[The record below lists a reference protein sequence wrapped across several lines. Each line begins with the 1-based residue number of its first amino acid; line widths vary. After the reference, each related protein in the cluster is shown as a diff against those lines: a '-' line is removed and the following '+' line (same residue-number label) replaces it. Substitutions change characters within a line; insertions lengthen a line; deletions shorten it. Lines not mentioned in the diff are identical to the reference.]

1 MERSAHAP
9 QQSTHRMEYQN
20 HRDFKASRKAIQR
33 NILPIEERRVP
44 ELMRKMQSRDR
55 RNNQVQMVRESFLRG
70 RNNNVPVSH
79 PSLLA
84 TLKVDRPRRLFV
96 AVKGATGNPRN
107 LLVVDDG
114 LTILDNRDHT
124 PDQGDIKGLPFS
136 GLARQLRRGGKE
148 SVHPARMVTGRLL
161 RGVGFNL
168 HLVAAPQIDTTV
180 GFWRTVELQMQLEIL
195 KFGNSNSLCSP
206 SGTNECAVFDL
217 PTACPAW
224 ITEPPAG
231 EIFAFE

>member
-1 MERSAHAP
+1 
-9 QQSTHRMEYQN
+9 
-20 HRDFKASRKAIQR
+20 
-33 NILPIEERRVP
+33 
-44 ELMRKMQSRDR
+44 MRKVQSRDR
-55 RNNQVQMVRESFLRG
+55 GNNQIQIVRESFLRG
-70 RNNNVPVSH
+70 RNNNVPESH

-84 TLKVDRPRRLFV
+84 TLKVDRPRQLFV
-96 AVKGATGNPRN
+96 AVESTSRDSWD
-107 LLVVDDG
+107 LLLIDNG

-136 GLARQLRRGGKE
+136 GPARQLRRGGKE

-180 GFWRTVELQMQLEIL
+180 GFWGTVELQVQLEIL

-206 SGTNECAVFDL
+206 SGANECAVFDL

-224 ITEPPAG
+224 IAKPPAG
-231 EIFAFE
+231 EILAIE